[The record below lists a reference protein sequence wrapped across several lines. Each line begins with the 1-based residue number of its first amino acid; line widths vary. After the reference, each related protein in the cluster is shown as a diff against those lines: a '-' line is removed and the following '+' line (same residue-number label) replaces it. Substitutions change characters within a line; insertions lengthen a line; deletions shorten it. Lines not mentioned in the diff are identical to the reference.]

1 MSLRLRIIII
11 VGMAIVLLYIFI
23 CFGLLWSLIAI
34 VIAVFGGWPKLLQKS
49 ANLLGIYDP
58 VNMLAF
64 FGLGLAIFVIFSL
77 MMEVSKQSE
86 QIKRLTQEIAILRKD
101 SYDSIQKVSKEKE
114 VKHE

>member
-1 MSLRLRIIII
+1 
-11 VGMAIVLLYIFI
+11 
-23 CFGLLWSLIAI
+23 
-34 VIAVFGGWPKLLQKS
+34 
-49 ANLLGIYDP
+49 
-58 VNMLAF
+58 MLAF